1 MEFVNNRYPSQLIR
15 SKGYIWF
22 SDASKD
28 VQLFEQAGRN
38 FSILPVSYWIDTL
51 SEDVK
56 QSYIDD
62 NPEIKENWDT
72 QFGDRENQVV
82 FIGKGYN
89 KDDIIVELEKCL
101 DERAYA

>member
-1 MEFVNNRYPSQLIR
+1 MYRNLLIFR
-15 SKGYIWF
+15 SIRLERF
-22 SDASKD
+22 
-28 VQLFEQAGRN
+28 
-38 FSILPVSYWIDTL
+38 ILTP
-51 SEDVK
+51 
-56 QSYIDD
+56 YIDD

-82 FIGKGYN
+82 FIGKCYN

>member
-1 MEFVNNRYPSQLIR
+1 M
-15 SKGYIWF
+15 
-22 SDASKD
+22 
-28 VQLFEQAGRN
+28 
-38 FSILPVSYWIDTL
+38 

>member
-1 MEFVNNRYPSQLIR
+1 MATEFIVRDFQPRAPIIHSVNGDN
-15 SKGYIWF
+15 
-22 SDASKD
+22 
-28 VQLFEQAGRN
+28 
-38 FSILPVSYWIDTL
+38 
-51 SEDVK
+51 
-56 QSYIDD
+56 D

-82 FIGKGYN
+82 FIGKGHN